1 MFSTAT
7 GSGPLRVTAAAVLL
21 AGALVAAGWY
31 AYKLGHPDD
40 DLNALLPRYQRDM
53 RHEIGVQQGTLGV
66 VMLDWQQTFAEPGV
80 QALMIFGVAALFAA
94 GFFRAA
100 WVIDA
105 DERERRE
112 ARSSGKPDER

>member
-7 GSGPLRVTAAAVLL
+7 KSGRLRVTAAAVLL

-31 AYKLGHPDD
+31 AYKLHHPAD
-40 DLNALLPRYQRDM
+40 DLDALLPRYERDM
-53 RHEIGVQQGTLGV
+53 RHEIGVQQGTLGIV
-66 VMLDWQQTFAEPGV
+66 LLEWQQTFAEPGV
-80 QALMIFGVAALFAA
+80 QALMILVAAALFAA

-100 WVIDA
+100 WVIDD

-112 ARSSGKPDER
+112 ARGSGNPGAG